1 MSLAYLR
8 DVYHKPFRPGAHVT
22 VQSGFADP
30 YHATIVGSIPGAIDD
45 CVKVQDEQHRIRIV
59 GVDDITFT

>member
-1 MSLAYLR
+1 MSLARLR
-8 DVYHKPFRPGAHVT
+8 DQYHKPFRPGAHVT

-30 YHATIVGSIPGAIDD
+30 YPATIVGSVDD
-45 CVKVQDEQHRIRIV
+45 CVKVQDEQHRVRVV

>member
-30 YHATIVGSIPGAIDD
+30 YHATIVGSVDD
-45 CVKVQDEQHRIRIV
+45 CVKVQDEAHRVRVV
-59 GVDDITFT
+59 GVDDISFA

>member
-8 DVYHKPFRPGAHVT
+8 DVYRKPFRVGAHVT

-30 YHATIVGSIPGAIDD
+30 YHATIVGTVDD
-45 CVKVQDEQHRIRIV
+45 SVKVQDDEHRIRVV
-59 GVDDITFT
+59 GVGDITF